1 MLHRNLSRRQFLN
14 VAAMTVAGAALAA
27 CAPAG
32 APTSGSQG
40 EASADTGS
48 GKKQVR
54 IMLSSWAVAEVPF
67 DQMAQLFNEKRDDV
81 EVIIDSSD
89 DNTKLVAQI
98 ASGKVDWSGYG
109 IISPFLDIVS
119 NVSSGLIQ
127 PMDELIS
134 VSSEEGASVLMEDMI
149 PSVKA
154 DASYED
160 KLYIVPYSFENI
172 TFNWRNDQFAEA
184 GVPDLPTTWDAWYEA
199 AVAVKAWGADQ
210 EIFPT
215 SFVGALWTD
224 AGALITSALKEP
236 YTTEGMLDWMA
247 PESIAALEFYR
258 RLVTEELT
266 PPHGFDGWFESFQ
279 REKVASVQAQSSR
292 GVWGQNLHGA
302 DKWTTSPIA
311 TMEEGGGAGTVYW
324 GNGLGVVNTGP
335 FPQEVVDFYVFA
347 FGPANLDFQKAVIQS
362 GKTPVYNSSYDDL
375 IAVDPD
381 FDAYKWMIGMRD
393 DVTNSLPV
401 PRNNFYLIQHNAYTK
416 HIVTFIDDPSITAEQ
431 LAQNILDESM
441 AEIDKQKVQ

>member
-1 MLHRNLSRRQFLN
+1 MPHCNLSRRQFLN
-14 VAAMTVAGAALAA
+14 LTAITVAGAALAA
-27 CAPAG
+27 CTPAPIA
-32 APTSGSQG
+32 TESSQ
-40 EASADTGS
+40 SQPSTDTE
-48 GKKQVR
+48 KKQVR

-67 DQMAQLFNEKRDDV
+67 DQMAQAFNTKRDDV

-109 IISPFLDIVS
+109 IISPFLDIVA
-119 NVSSGLIQ
+119 NVTSGLIQ

-134 VSSEEGASVLMEDMI
+134 VSSEEGASTLMEDMI
-149 PSVKA
+149 PSVRA

-160 KLYIVPYSFENI
+160 RLYIVPYSFENI

-184 GVPDLPTTWDAWYEA
+184 GITERPATWDAWYEA
-199 AVAVKAWGADQ
+199 AVAVKEWGADQ

-215 SFVGALWTD
+215 SFVGSLWTD
-224 AGALITSALKEP
+224 AGALITSAMSAP
-236 YTTEGMLDWMA
+236 YTTEGLLDWMA
-247 PESIAALEFYR
+247 PEAIGALQFYR
-258 RLVTEELT
+258 RLVSEELT

-311 TMEEGGGAGTVYW
+311 TQEEGGGSGTVYW
-324 GNGLGVVNTGP
+324 GNGLGVVNLGP
-335 FPQEVVDFYVFA
+335 YPQEVVDFYVYA
-347 FGPANLDFQKAVIQS
+347 FGPANQDFQKAVIQS
-362 GKTPVYNSSYDDL
+362 GKTPVYNSSYDEL
-375 IAVDPD
+375 IAVDPA
-381 FDAYKWMIGMRD
+381 FEAFKWMIDMRD

-401 PRNNFYLIQHNAYTK
+401 PRNTFYLIQHNAYTK
-416 HIVTFIDDPSITAEQ
+416 HIVEFIDDPTITPEQ
-431 LAQNILDESM
+431 CAQRILDDSM
-441 AEIDKQKVQ
+441 AEIDKQMVQ